1 MSWTVDI
8 GLFLKIFP
16 FMNSSTYK
24 CQYRFMSFC
33 STQCIIISSTIN
45 MYIKIILANESP
57 LILAPVYT
65 WQFLYIFQHVFFF
78 LTLLLCK
85 MFQLHLIFV
94 YIIPWVN
101 HFFSELWFHVVE
113 YDIENKIYILF
124 TDTGLS
130 LSLGS
135 FKRQK
140 ENIEES
146 T

>member
-1 MSWTVDI
+1 
-8 GLFLKIFP
+8 
-16 FMNSSTYK
+16 
-24 CQYRFMSFC
+24 
-33 STQCIIISSTIN
+33 
-45 MYIKIILANESP
+45 
-57 LILAPVYT
+57 
-65 WQFLYIFQHVFFF
+65 
-78 LTLLLCK
+78 LLLCK